1 MCQENVISSAERI
14 IRSARDPF
22 FPESEYEGLASA
34 IISHWQEGVEAASST
49 AIRLVSAK
57 HGQPEPEEIGRILR
71 IYSDRLSGSSF
82 VRGFRHKAGDAI
94 NSSYH
99 KAKREVNAEAYD
111 QTKNIHKEEFTIE
124 VVSGMSEM
132 EAINQLSSQ
141 VFIAAGEFWD
151 KHLQDSIK
159 RDLQSILNADL
170 NRDEFADKL
179 KGLIGKR
186 LTNAGGTFGDSY
198 FRQLAHLMIVRTRTI
213 GKFARAKDL
222 SARGYKLIN
231 PLDKRTSDICR
242 TLVQRGTVYTLTA
255 AQSVVND
262 LLTTTSTAELK
273 RRQPFIMNVS
283 EVDNGRTPFPPLHWG
298 DCRTTIRI
306 IFV

>member
-1 MCQENVISSAERI
+1 MCQLQTTDAAERI
-14 IRSARDPF
+14 VRAARDPF

-34 IISHWQEGVEAASST
+34 MLTHWHKEAGAAS
-49 AIRLVSAK
+49 ASALRYANA
-57 HGQPEPEEIGRILR
+57 GRIEIDRILR
-71 IYSDRLSGSSF
+71 MYADRLGGDSF
-82 VRGFRHKAGDAI
+82 VRGFHSKATDAI

-111 QTKNIHKEEFTIE
+111 QTKTVRKEEFTIE
-124 VVSGMSEM
+124 VADGMSEM

-151 KHLQDSIK
+151 EHLQESIR
-159 RDLQSILNADL
+159 RDLQTILDAGL
-170 NRDEFADKL
+170 TTDEFAGKL
-179 KGLIGKR
+179 KEVIGKR
-186 LTNAGGTFGDSY
+186 LTNNDGTFGDSY
-198 FRQLAHLMIVRTRTI
+198 FRQLAHHMIVRTRTV

-222 SARGYKLIN
+222 NARGYKLIN

-242 TLVQRGTVYTLTA
+242 ILVSRGTVYKLSA

-273 RRQPFIMNVS
+273 AKQPFIRSVA
-283 EVDNGRTPFPPLHWG
+283 EIDAGRIPFPPLHWG
-298 DCRTTIRI
+298 QCRTTIRI
-306 IFV
+306 VFV